1 MDIKQIDNSNLISR
15 DLSWLNFNH
24 RVLDLVKNS
33 KRSILDRLKFLS
45 IVASNFDEFFEVRVG
60 SLYNY
65 IDNKKKRIDYSGMR
79 EDPFREYLLN
89 ESKKFYKDFNNHF
102 SEKLVSDLKKEKIII
117 GDVEILDEEGRK
129 KIKKYFKKT
138 IFPMLTPMV
147 FDNLHSFPI
156 LMNKVLI
163 FGVVTK
169 SNDSSNKKKISF
181 IQIPVNL
188 PRYFEYK
195 IGDNICFIPIEKIIE
210 KYIHKFFRSVVIKSV
225 SLFRIIRNGDFTLE
239 ESEDIETNFLEELK
253 QKLKDRKF
261 SRVVRIEISNTF
273 DKYLL
278 ESLKERFNIDDFNIM
293 RSSPDAIMDLS
304 SINQIIEFNE
314 FSDLLPL
321 YPSPVDPIDI
331 EANLDKSIFELLSEK
346 DVFLHHP
353 YNSFDPVIKF
363 LNEAADDP
371 NVLSI
376 KITLYRTAKNS
387 RVIDALL
394 KAAENGKHVS
404 VLFEV
409 KARFD
414 EENNLKN
421 GYKLERAGCYVIY
434 GIGSLKTHTKL
445 LLIVRREG
453 KKVKNYAHMGTGN
466 YNETTS
472 RLYTDISLMTSNQKY
487 TKDALEFFNVIT
499 GHSVP
504 DDYENLITAPIYMRN
519 KIIELIEGEIKN
531 SKAGKEAK
539 ICIKINSLQDKDVI
553 NKLYDASNSGVKICL
568 IVRGICCLR
577 PARKDLSQNIEVIS
591 IVGDYLEHSRLYY
604 FHNSGDPVIY
614 SGSADVMI
622 RSFKRRVE
630 SLFKI
635 NEDQIKKQAITILNY
650 NLRDNCNSYILQ
662 EDGSYIKKELD
673 DNTNY
678 ILSITPETISIT
690 LKKDFMLKTKNNLF

>member
-1 MDIKQIDNSNLISR
+1 MNSNIINQSNLISR
-15 DLSWLNFNH
+15 DLSWLNFNY
-24 RVLDLVKNS
+24 RVLDQVKDKN
-33 KRSILDRLKFLS
+33 RTVLDKLKFLS
-45 IVASNFDEFFEVRVG
+45 IVSSNFDEFFEIRVG

-65 IDNKKKRIDYSGMR
+65 IDNNKKRIDYSGMR
-79 EDPFREYLLN
+79 EEPFREFLLGQCSKFFDDFNTYFSNTIITELN
-89 ESKKFYKDFNNHF
+89 EKKIF
-102 SEKLVSDLKKEKIII
+102 I
-117 GDVEILDEEGRK
+117 GDLHDLDDEGQKRA
-129 KIKKYFKKT
+129 KKYFKKT

-147 FDNLHSFPI
+147 FDSLHSFPI

-169 SNDSSNKKKISF
+169 TKDSSKKKKISF
-181 IQIPVNL
+181 IQIPINL
-188 PRYFEYK
+188 PRFFEYK
-195 IGDNICFIPIEKIIE
+195 IEDNIFFIPIEKIIS
-210 KYIHKFFRSVVIKSV
+210 KYIDKFFRSVLIESV

-261 SRVVRIEISNTF
+261 SRVVRIEISKSF
-273 DKYLL
+273 DDYLL
-278 ESLKERFNIDDFNIM
+278 KSLKERFKVDDLNIM
-293 RSSPDAIMDLS
+293 RLKSKTILDYTSL
-304 SINQIIEFNE
+304 NQIVDYSE
-314 FSDLLPL
+314 FSELLPN
-321 YPSPVDPIDI
+321 YPSPIKSIDM
-331 EANLDKSIFELLSEK
+331 EGDNEKSIFEILSDR

-353 YNSFDPVIKF
+353 YNSFDPVIKL

-387 RVIDALL
+387 GVIDALL
-394 KAAENGKHVS
+394 KAAEKGKHVS

-414 EENNLKN
+414 EENNLRN
-421 GYKLERAGCYVIY
+421 GYKLEKAGCYVIY

-472 RLYTDISLMTSNQKY
+472 RLYTDLSLMTSNQKY

-504 DDYENLITAPIYMRN
+504 DDYENLITAPIYMRD
-519 KIIELIEGEIKN
+519 KIISLIQGEIDT
-531 SKAGKEAK
+531 SLSGGEGK
-539 ICIKINSLQDKDVI
+539 ICIKINSLQDKHVI
-553 NKLYDASNSGVKICL
+553 NKLYEASNSGVKVCL

-577 PARKDLSQNIEVIS
+577 PGREGLSENIKVLS
-591 IVGDYLEHSRLYY
+591 IIGDYLEHSRLYY
-604 FHNSGDPVIY
+604 FHNGGDPIIY

-622 RSFKRRVE
+622 RSFKRRIE

-635 NEDQIKKQAITILNY
+635 NEEFIKKEAITILNY
-650 NLRDNCNSYILQ
+650 NLRDNCNSYKLN
-662 EDGSYIKKELD
+662 EDGTYSKREKRKNKE
-673 DNTNY
+673 
-678 ILSITPETISIT
+678 
-690 LKKDFMLKTKNNLF
+690 FNLFKEFYLIDRNKVEESIIL

>member
-195 IGDNICFIPIEKIIE
+195 VGDNICFIPIEKIIE

-293 RSSPDAIMDLS
+293 RSSSDAIMDLTS
-304 SINQIIEFNE
+304 LNQIIEFNE

-539 ICIKINSLQDKDVI
+539 ICIKINSLQDKEVI

-662 EDGSYIKKELD
+662 EDGSYIKKESD
-673 DNTNY
+673 DNHFDIFKEFYNMNSKRVEASI
-678 ILSITPETISIT
+678 IL
-690 LKKDFMLKTKNNLF
+690 

>member
-1 MDIKQIDNSNLISR
+1 MNSNIINQSNLISR
-15 DLSWLNFNH
+15 DLSWLHFNY
-24 RVLDLVKNS
+24 RVLDQVKDKN
-33 KRSILDRLKFLS
+33 RGVLDKLKFLS
-45 IVASNFDEFFEVRVG
+45 IVSSNFDEFFEIRVG

-65 IDNKKKRIDYSGMR
+65 IDNNKKRIDYSGMR
-79 EDPFREYLLN
+79 EEPFREFLLGQCSKFFNDFNTYFSDTIITELN
-89 ESKKFYKDFNNHF
+89 EKKIF
-102 SEKLVSDLKKEKIII
+102 I
-117 GDVEILDEEGRK
+117 GDLDNLDEEGQK
-129 KIKKYFKKT
+129 KAKKYFKKT

-169 SNDSSNKKKISF
+169 TKDSSKKKKISF

-188 PRYFEYK
+188 PRFFEYR
-195 IGDNICFIPIEKIIE
+195 IDDNIFFIPIEKIIS
-210 KYIHKFFRSVVIKSV
+210 KHIDKFFRSVLIESV

-261 SRVVRIEISNTF
+261 SRVVRIEISKSF
-273 DKYLL
+273 DDYLL
-278 ESLKERFNIDDFNIM
+278 KSLKERFKVDDLNIM
-293 RSSPDAIMDLS
+293 RLKSNTILDYTSL
-304 SINQIIEFNE
+304 NQIIDYNE
-314 FSDLLPL
+314 FSELLPN
-321 YPSPVDPIDI
+321 YPSPIKSIDL
-331 EANLDKSIFELLSEK
+331 EGDNEKSIFEILSDR

-353 YNSFDPVIKF
+353 YNSFDPVIKL

-387 RVIDALL
+387 GVIDALL
-394 KAAENGKHVS
+394 KAAEKGKHVS

-414 EENNLKN
+414 EENNLRN
-421 GYKLERAGCYVIY
+421 GYKLEKAGCYVIY

-472 RLYTDISLMTSNQKY
+472 RLYTDLSLMTSNQKY

-504 DDYENLITAPIYMRN
+504 DDYENLITAPIYMRD
-519 KIIELIEGEIKN
+519 KIISLIQGEIDT
-531 SKAGKEAK
+531 SLSGGEGK

-553 NKLYDASNSGVKICL
+553 NKLYEASNGGVKVCL

-577 PARKDLSQNIEVIS
+577 PGREGLSENIKVLS
-591 IVGDYLEHSRLYY
+591 VVGDYLEHSRLYY
-604 FHNSGDPVIY
+604 FHNGGNPIIY

-622 RSFKRRVE
+622 RSFKRRIE

-635 NEDQIKKQAITILNY
+635 NEEFIKKEAITILNY
-650 NLRDNCNSYILQ
+650 NLRDNCNSYELN
-662 EDGSYIKKELD
+662 EDGSYSKREKGKNKE
-673 DNTNY
+673 
-678 ILSITPETISIT
+678 
-690 LKKDFMLKTKNNLF
+690 FNLFKEFYLLDRNKVEESIIL

>member
-1 MDIKQIDNSNLISR
+1 MNSNIINQSNLISR
-15 DLSWLNFNH
+15 DLSWLNFNY
-24 RVLDLVKNS
+24 RVLDQVKDKN
-33 KRSILDRLKFLS
+33 RGVLDKLKFLS
-45 IVASNFDEFFEVRVG
+45 IVSSNFDEFFEIRVG

-65 IDNKKKRIDYSGMR
+65 IDNNKKRIDYSGMR
-79 EDPFREYLLN
+79 EEPFREFLLEQCSKFFNDFNTYFSDTIITELN
-89 ESKKFYKDFNNHF
+89 EKKIF
-102 SEKLVSDLKKEKIII
+102 I
-117 GDVEILDEEGRK
+117 GNLDNLDEEGQKRA
-129 KIKKYFKKT
+129 KKYFKKT

-169 SNDSSNKKKISF
+169 TKDSSKKKKISF

-188 PRYFEYK
+188 PRFFEYK
-195 IGDNICFIPIEKIIE
+195 IDDNIFFIPIEKIIS
-210 KYIHKFFRSVVIKSV
+210 KYIDKFFRSVLIESV

-261 SRVVRIEISNTF
+261 SRVVRIEISKSF
-273 DKYLL
+273 DDYLL
-278 ESLKERFNIDDFNIM
+278 KSLKERFKVDDLNIM
-293 RSSPDAIMDLS
+293 RLKSNAILDYTSL
-304 SINQIIEFNE
+304 NQIIDYNE
-314 FSDLLPL
+314 FSELLPN
-321 YPSPVDPIDI
+321 YPSPIKSIDM
-331 EANLDKSIFELLSEK
+331 EGDNEKSIFEILSDR

-353 YNSFDPVIKF
+353 YNSFDPVIKL

-387 RVIDALL
+387 GVIDALL
-394 KAAENGKHVS
+394 KAAEKGKHVS

-414 EENNLKN
+414 EENNLRN
-421 GYKLERAGCYVIY
+421 GYKLEKAGCYVIY

-472 RLYTDISLMTSNQKY
+472 RLYTDLSLMTSNQKY

-504 DDYENLITAPIYMRN
+504 DDYENLITAPIYMRD
-519 KIIELIEGEIKN
+519 KIISLIQGEIDT
-531 SKAGKEAK
+531 SLSGGEGK

-553 NKLYDASNSGVKICL
+553 NKLYEASNSGVKVCL

-577 PARKDLSQNIEVIS
+577 PGREGLSENIKVLS
-591 IVGDYLEHSRLYY
+591 VVGDYLEHSRLYY
-604 FHNSGDPVIY
+604 FHNGGNPIIY

-622 RSFKRRVE
+622 RSFKRRIE

-635 NEDQIKKQAITILNY
+635 NEEFIKKEAITILNY
-650 NLRDNCNSYILQ
+650 NLRDNCNSYELN
-662 EDGSYIKKELD
+662 EDGSYSKREKGKNKE
-673 DNTNY
+673 
-678 ILSITPETISIT
+678 
-690 LKKDFMLKTKNNLF
+690 FNLFKEFYLLDRNKVEESIIL

>member
-1 MDIKQIDNSNLISR
+1 MNSNIINQSNLISR
-15 DLSWLNFNH
+15 DLSWLNFNY
-24 RVLDLVKNS
+24 RVLDQVKDKN
-33 KRSILDRLKFLS
+33 RGVLDKLKFLS
-45 IVASNFDEFFEVRVG
+45 IVSSNFDEFFEIRVG

-65 IDNKKKRIDYSGMR
+65 IDNNKKRIDYSGMR
-79 EDPFREYLLN
+79 EEPFREFLLGQCSKFFNDFNTYFSDTIISELN
-89 ESKKFYKDFNNHF
+89 EKKIF
-102 SEKLVSDLKKEKIII
+102 I
-117 GDVEILDEEGRK
+117 GDLDNLDEEGQK
-129 KIKKYFKKT
+129 KAKKYFKKT

-163 FGVVTK
+163 FGVVTRTK
-169 SNDSSNKKKISF
+169 GSSKKKKISF

-188 PRYFEYK
+188 PRFFEYK
-195 IGDNICFIPIEKIIE
+195 IDDNIFFIPIEKIIS
-210 KYIHKFFRSVVIKSV
+210 KYIDKFFRSVLIESV

-261 SRVVRIEISNTF
+261 SRVVRIEISKSF
-273 DKYLL
+273 DDYLL
-278 ESLKERFNIDDFNIM
+278 KSLKERFKVDDLNIM
-293 RSSPDAIMDLS
+293 RLKSNTILDYTSL
-304 SINQIIEFNE
+304 NQIIDYNE
-314 FSDLLPL
+314 FSELLPN
-321 YPSPVDPIDI
+321 YPSPIKSIDM
-331 EANLDKSIFELLSEK
+331 EGDNEKSIFEILSDR

-353 YNSFDPVIKF
+353 YNSFDPVIKL

-387 RVIDALL
+387 GVIDALL
-394 KAAENGKHVS
+394 KAAEKGKHVS

-414 EENNLKN
+414 EENNLRN
-421 GYKLERAGCYVIY
+421 GYKLEKAGCYVIY

-472 RLYTDISLMTSNQKY
+472 RLYTDLSLMTSNQKY

-504 DDYENLITAPIYMRN
+504 DDYENLITAPIYMRD
-519 KIIELIEGEIKN
+519 KIISLIQGEIEN
-531 SKAGKEAK
+531 SLSGGEGK

-553 NKLYDASNSGVKICL
+553 NKLYEASNNGVKVCL

-577 PARKDLSQNIEVIS
+577 PGREGLSENIKVLS

-604 FHNSGDPVIY
+604 FHNGGNPIIY

-622 RSFKRRVE
+622 RSFKRRIE

-635 NEDQIKKQAITILNY
+635 NEEFIKKEAITILNY
-650 NLRDNCNSYILQ
+650 NLRDNCNSYELN
-662 EDGSYIKKELD
+662 EDGSYSKREKGKNKE
-673 DNTNY
+673 
-678 ILSITPETISIT
+678 
-690 LKKDFMLKTKNNLF
+690 FNLFKEFYLLDRNKVEESIIL

>member
-1 MDIKQIDNSNLISR
+1 MNSIIINQSDLISR
-15 DLSWLNFNH
+15 DLSWLNFNY
-24 RVLDLVKNS
+24 RVLDLVKDKN
-33 KRSILDRLKFLS
+33 RGVLDKLKFLS
-45 IVASNFDEFFEVRVG
+45 IVSSNFDEFFEIRVG

-65 IDNKKKRIDYSGMR
+65 IDNNKKRIDYSGMR
-79 EDPFREYLLN
+79 EEPFREFLLGQC
-89 ESKKFYKDFNNHF
+89 SKFFNDFNIYF
-102 SEKLVSDLKKEKIII
+102 SDKIITELNKKKIFI
-117 GDVEILDEEGRK
+117 GDLDNLDEDGQKRA
-129 KIKKYFKKT
+129 KKYFKKT

-147 FDNLHSFPI
+147 FDSLHSFPI

-169 SNDSSNKKKISF
+169 TKDSSKKKKISF

-188 PRYFEYK
+188 PRFFEYK
-195 IGDNICFIPIEKIIE
+195 IDDNIFFIPIEKIIS
-210 KYIHKFFRSVVIKSV
+210 KYIDKFFRSVLIESV

-261 SRVVRIEISNTF
+261 SRVVRIEISKSF
-273 DKYLL
+273 DDYLL
-278 ESLKERFNIDDFNIM
+278 KSLKERFKVDDLNIM
-293 RSSPDAIMDLS
+293 RLKSNTILDYTSL
-304 SINQIIEFNE
+304 NQIIDYNE
-314 FSDLLPL
+314 FSELLPN
-321 YPSPVDPIDI
+321 YPSPIKSIDM
-331 EANLDKSIFELLSEK
+331 EGENEKSIFEILSDR

-353 YNSFDPVIKF
+353 YNSFDPVIKL

-387 RVIDALL
+387 GVIDALL
-394 KAAENGKHVS
+394 KAAEKGKHVS

-414 EENNLKN
+414 EENNLRN
-421 GYKLERAGCYVIY
+421 GYKLEKAGCYVIY

-472 RLYTDISLMTSNQKY
+472 RLYTDLSLMTSNQKY

-504 DDYENLITAPIYMRN
+504 EDYENLITAPIYMRD
-519 KIIELIEGEIKN
+519 KIISLIQGEIDT
-531 SKAGKEAK
+531 SISGGEGK

-553 NKLYDASNSGVKICL
+553 NKLYEASNNGVKVCL

-577 PARKDLSQNIEVIS
+577 PGREGLSENIKVLS

-604 FHNSGDPVIY
+604 FHNGGNSIIY

-622 RSFKRRVE
+622 RSFKRRIE

-635 NEDQIKKQAITILNY
+635 NEEFIKKEAITILNY
-650 NLRDNCNSYILQ
+650 NLRDNCNSYKLN
-662 EDGSYIKKELD
+662 EDGSYSKREKGKNKE
-673 DNTNY
+673 
-678 ILSITPETISIT
+678 
-690 LKKDFMLKTKNNLF
+690 FNLFKEFYLLDRNKVEESIIL

>member
-1 MDIKQIDNSNLISR
+1 MNSNIINQSNLISR
-15 DLSWLNFNH
+15 DLSWLNFNY
-24 RVLDLVKNS
+24 RVLDQVKDKN
-33 KRSILDRLKFLS
+33 RGVLDKLKFLS
-45 IVASNFDEFFEVRVG
+45 IVSSNFDEFFEIRVG

-65 IDNKKKRIDYSGMR
+65 IDNNKKRIDYSGMR
-79 EDPFREYLLN
+79 EEPFREFLLGQCSKFFNDFNTYFSDTIISELN
-89 ESKKFYKDFNNHF
+89 EKKIF
-102 SEKLVSDLKKEKIII
+102 I
-117 GDVEILDEEGRK
+117 GDLDNLDEEGQK
-129 KIKKYFKKT
+129 KAKKYFKKT

-169 SNDSSNKKKISF
+169 TKGSSKKKKISF

-188 PRYFEYK
+188 PRFFEYK
-195 IGDNICFIPIEKIIE
+195 IDDNIFFIPIEKIIS
-210 KYIHKFFRSVVIKSV
+210 KYIDKFFRSVLIESV

-261 SRVVRIEISNTF
+261 SRVVRIEISKSF
-273 DKYLL
+273 DDYLL
-278 ESLKERFNIDDFNIM
+278 KSLKERFKVDDLNIM
-293 RSSPDAIMDLS
+293 KLKSNTILDYTSL
-304 SINQIIEFNE
+304 NQIIEYNE
-314 FSDLLPL
+314 FSELLPN
-321 YPSPVDPIDI
+321 YPSPIKSIDM
-331 EANLDKSIFELLSEK
+331 EGDNEKSIFEILS
-346 DVFLHHP
+346 DRDIFLHHP
-353 YNSFDPVIKF
+353 YNSFDPVIKL

-387 RVIDALL
+387 GVIDALL
-394 KAAENGKHVS
+394 KAAEKGKHVS

-414 EENNLKN
+414 EENNLRN
-421 GYKLERAGCYVIY
+421 GYKLEKAGCYVIY

-472 RLYTDISLMTSNQKY
+472 RLYTDLSLMTSNQKY

-504 DDYENLITAPIYMRN
+504 DDYENLITAPIYMRD
-519 KIIELIEGEIKN
+519 KIISLIQGEIDT
-531 SKAGKEAK
+531 SLSGGEGK

-553 NKLYDASNSGVKICL
+553 NKLYEASNSGVKVCL

-577 PARKDLSQNIEVIS
+577 PGREGLSENIKVLS

-604 FHNSGDPVIY
+604 FHNAGNPIIY

-622 RSFKRRVE
+622 RSFKRRIE

-635 NEDQIKKQAITILNY
+635 NEEFIKKEAITILNY
-650 NLRDNCNSYILQ
+650 NLRDNCNSYELN
-662 EDGSYIKKELD
+662 EDGSYSKIEKGKNKE
-673 DNTNY
+673 
-678 ILSITPETISIT
+678 
-690 LKKDFMLKTKNNLF
+690 FNLFKEFYLLDRNKVEESIIL

>member
-1 MDIKQIDNSNLISR
+1 MNSNIINQSNLISR
-15 DLSWLNFNH
+15 DLSWLNFNY
-24 RVLDLVKNS
+24 RVLDQVKDKN
-33 KRSILDRLKFLS
+33 RGVLDKLKFLS
-45 IVASNFDEFFEVRVG
+45 IVSSNFDEFFEIRVG

-65 IDNKKKRIDYSGMR
+65 IDNNKKRIDYSGMR
-79 EDPFREYLLN
+79 EEPFREFLLEQCSKFFNDFNTYFSDTIITELN
-89 ESKKFYKDFNNHF
+89 EKKIF
-102 SEKLVSDLKKEKIII
+102 I
-117 GDVEILDEEGRK
+117 GNLDNLDEEGQKRA
-129 KIKKYFKKT
+129 KKYFKKT

-169 SNDSSNKKKISF
+169 TKDSSKKKKISF

-188 PRYFEYK
+188 PRFFEYK
-195 IGDNICFIPIEKIIE
+195 IDDNIFFIPIEKIIS
-210 KYIHKFFRSVVIKSV
+210 KYIDKFFRSVLIESV

-261 SRVVRIEISNTF
+261 SRVVRIEISKSF
-273 DKYLL
+273 DDYLL
-278 ESLKERFNIDDFNIM
+278 KSLKERFKVDDFNIM
-293 RSSPDAIMDLS
+293 RLKSNTILDYTSL
-304 SINQIIEFNE
+304 NQIIDYNE
-314 FSDLLPL
+314 FSELLPN
-321 YPSPVDPIDI
+321 YPSPIKSIDM
-331 EANLDKSIFELLSEK
+331 EGGNEKSIFEILSDR

-353 YNSFDPVIKF
+353 YNSFDPVIKL

-387 RVIDALL
+387 GVIDALL
-394 KAAENGKHVS
+394 KAAEKGKHVS

-414 EENNLKN
+414 EENNLRN
-421 GYKLERAGCYVIY
+421 GYKLEKAGCYVIY

-472 RLYTDISLMTSNQKY
+472 RLYTDLSLMTSNQKY

-504 DDYENLITAPIYMRN
+504 DDYENLITAPIYMRD
-519 KIIELIEGEIKN
+519 KIISLIQGEIDT
-531 SKAGKEAK
+531 SLSGGEGK

-553 NKLYDASNSGVKICL
+553 NKLYEASNSGVKVCL

-577 PARKDLSQNIEVIS
+577 PGREGLSENIKVLS

-604 FHNSGDPVIY
+604 FHNGGNPIIY

-622 RSFKRRVE
+622 RSFKRRIE

-635 NEDQIKKQAITILNY
+635 NEEFIKKEAITILNY
-650 NLRDNCNSYILQ
+650 NLRDNCNSYELN
-662 EDGSYIKKELD
+662 EDGSYSKREKGKNKE
-673 DNTNY
+673 
-678 ILSITPETISIT
+678 
-690 LKKDFMLKTKNNLF
+690 FNLFKEFYLLDRNKVEESIIL

>member
-1 MDIKQIDNSNLISR
+1 MNSNIINQSNLISR
-15 DLSWLNFNH
+15 DLSWLNFNY
-24 RVLDLVKNS
+24 RVLDQVKDKN
-33 KRSILDRLKFLS
+33 RGVLDKLKFLS
-45 IVASNFDEFFEVRVG
+45 IVSSNFDEFFEIRVG

-65 IDNKKKRIDYSGMR
+65 IDNNKKRIDYSGMR
-79 EDPFREYLLN
+79 EEPFREFLLEQCSKFFNDFNTYFSDTIITELN
-89 ESKKFYKDFNNHF
+89 EKKIF
-102 SEKLVSDLKKEKIII
+102 I
-117 GDVEILDEEGRK
+117 GNLDNLDEEGQKRA
-129 KIKKYFKKT
+129 KKYFKKT

-169 SNDSSNKKKISF
+169 TKDSSKKKKISF

-188 PRYFEYK
+188 PRFFEYK
-195 IGDNICFIPIEKIIE
+195 IDDNIFFIPIEKIIS
-210 KYIHKFFRSVVIKSV
+210 KYIDKFFRSVLIESV

-261 SRVVRIEISNTF
+261 SRVVRIEISKSF
-273 DKYLL
+273 DDYLL
-278 ESLKERFNIDDFNIM
+278 KSLKERFKVDDLNIM
-293 RSSPDAIMDLS
+293 RLKSNTILDYTSL
-304 SINQIIEFNE
+304 NQIIDYNE
-314 FSDLLPL
+314 FSELLPN
-321 YPSPVDPIDI
+321 YPSPIKSIDM
-331 EANLDKSIFELLSEK
+331 EGDNEKSIFEILSDR

-353 YNSFDPVIKF
+353 YNSFDPVIKL

-387 RVIDALL
+387 GVIDALL
-394 KAAENGKHVS
+394 KAAEKGKHVS

-414 EENNLKN
+414 EENNLRN
-421 GYKLERAGCYVIY
+421 GYKLEKAGCYVIY

-472 RLYTDISLMTSNQKY
+472 RLYTDLSLMTSNQKY

-504 DDYENLITAPIYMRN
+504 DDYENLITAPIYMRD
-519 KIIELIEGEIKN
+519 KIISLIQGEIDT
-531 SKAGKEAK
+531 SLSGGEGK

-553 NKLYDASNSGVKICL
+553 NKLYEASKSGVKVCL

-577 PARKDLSQNIEVIS
+577 PGRKGLSENIKVLS
-591 IVGDYLEHSRLYY
+591 VVGDYLEHSRLYY
-604 FHNSGDPVIY
+604 FHNEGNPIIY

-622 RSFKRRVE
+622 RSFKRRIE

-635 NEDQIKKQAITILNY
+635 NEEFIKKEAITILNY
-650 NLRDNCNSYILQ
+650 NLRDNCNSYELN
-662 EDGSYIKKELD
+662 EDGSYSKREKGKNKE
-673 DNTNY
+673 
-678 ILSITPETISIT
+678 
-690 LKKDFMLKTKNNLF
+690 FNLFKEFYLLDRNKVEESIIL

>member
-1 MDIKQIDNSNLISR
+1 MNSNIINQSNLISR
-15 DLSWLNFNH
+15 DLSWLNFNY
-24 RVLDLVKNS
+24 RVLDQVKDKN
-33 KRSILDRLKFLS
+33 RGVLDKLKFLS
-45 IVASNFDEFFEVRVG
+45 IVSSNFDEFFEIRVG

-65 IDNKKKRIDYSGMR
+65 IDNNKKRIDYSGMR
-79 EDPFREYLLN
+79 EEPFREFLLEQCSKFFNDFNTYFSDTIITELN
-89 ESKKFYKDFNNHF
+89 EKKIF
-102 SEKLVSDLKKEKIII
+102 I
-117 GDVEILDEEGRK
+117 GNLDNLDEEGQKRA
-129 KIKKYFKKT
+129 KKYFKKT

-169 SNDSSNKKKISF
+169 TKDSSKKKKISF

-188 PRYFEYK
+188 PRFFEYK
-195 IGDNICFIPIEKIIE
+195 IDDNIFFIPIEKIIS
-210 KYIHKFFRSVVIKSV
+210 KYIDKFFRSVLIESV

-261 SRVVRIEISNTF
+261 SRVVRIEISKSF
-273 DKYLL
+273 DDYLL
-278 ESLKERFNIDDFNIM
+278 KSLKERFKVDDLNIM
-293 RSSPDAIMDLS
+293 RLKSNTILDYTSL
-304 SINQIIEFNE
+304 NQIIDYNE
-314 FSDLLPL
+314 FSELLPN
-321 YPSPVDPIDI
+321 YPSPIKSIDM
-331 EANLDKSIFELLSEK
+331 EGDNEKSIFEILSDR

-353 YNSFDPVIKF
+353 YNSFDPVIKL

-371 NVLSI
+371 HVLSI

-387 RVIDALL
+387 GVIDALL
-394 KAAENGKHVS
+394 KAAEKGKHVS

-414 EENNLKN
+414 EENNLRN
-421 GYKLERAGCYVIY
+421 GYKLEKAGCYVIY

-472 RLYTDISLMTSNQKY
+472 RLYTDLSLMTSNQKY

-504 DDYENLITAPIYMRN
+504 DDYENLITAPIYMRD
-519 KIIELIEGEIKN
+519 KIISLIQGEIDT
-531 SKAGKEAK
+531 SLSGGEGK

-553 NKLYDASNSGVKICL
+553 NKLYEASNSGVKICL

-577 PARKDLSQNIEVIS
+577 PGREGLSENIKVLS
-591 IVGDYLEHSRLYY
+591 VVGDYLEHSRLYY
-604 FHNSGDPVIY
+604 FHNGGNPIIY

-622 RSFKRRVE
+622 RSFKRRIE

-635 NEDQIKKQAITILNY
+635 NEEFIKKEAITILNY
-650 NLRDNCNSYILQ
+650 NLRDNCNSYELN
-662 EDGSYIKKELD
+662 EDGSYSKREKGKNKE
-673 DNTNY
+673 
-678 ILSITPETISIT
+678 
-690 LKKDFMLKTKNNLF
+690 FNLFKEFYLLNRNKVEESIIL

>member
-1 MDIKQIDNSNLISR
+1 MNSNIINRSNLISR
-15 DLSWLNFNH
+15 DLSWLNFNY
-24 RVLDLVKNS
+24 RVLDQVKDEN
-33 KRSILDRLKFLS
+33 RGVLDKLKFLS
-45 IVASNFDEFFEVRVG
+45 IVASNFDEFFEIRIG

-65 IDNKKKRIDYSGMR
+65 IDNNKKRIDYSGMR
-79 EDPFREYLLN
+79 ENPFREYLLE
-89 ESKKFYKDFNNHF
+89 ESAKFFNDYNSYF
-102 SEKLVSDLKKEKIII
+102 SDNIVSMLNDNNIFI
-117 GDVEILDEEGRK
+117 GDEEDLDEEGK
-129 KIKKYFKKT
+129 KRAKKYFKKT

-169 SNDSSNKKKISF
+169 TKDSSKKKKISF
-181 IQIPVNL
+181 IQVPVNI
-188 PRYFEYK
+188 PRFFEYK
-195 IGDNICFIPIEKIIE
+195 IGENIYFIPIEKIIS
-210 KYIHKFFRSVVIKSV
+210 KYINKFFRSVIIESI

-253 QKLKDRKF
+253 QKLKDRRF

-273 DKYLL
+273 DDYLL
-278 ESLKERFNIDDFNIM
+278 KSLKDRFNIDDYNIM
-293 RSSPDAIMDLS
+293 KLS
-304 SINQIIEFNE
+304 SKSIFDFTSLNQIIEYNE
-314 FSDLLPL
+314 FSELLTE
-321 YPSPVDPIDI
+321 YPSPIKSIDM
-331 EANLDKSIFELLSEK
+331 EGDNEKSIFEILS
-346 DVFLHHP
+346 DRDIFLHHP

-387 RVIDALL
+387 GVINALL

-414 EENNLKN
+414 EENNLSN
-421 GYKLERAGCYVIY
+421 GYKLEKAGCYVIY

-472 RLYTDISLMTSNQKY
+472 KLYTDLSLMTSNQKY

-499 GHSVP
+499 GHSIP
-504 DDYENLITAPIYMRN
+504 DDYENLITAPIYMRD
-519 KIIELIEGEIKN
+519 KILELIQGEIEN
-531 SKAGKEAK
+531 AISGIESKV
-539 ICIKINSLQDKDVI
+539 CIKINSLQDKDVI
-553 NKLYDASNSGVKICL
+553 NKLYEASNSGVKICL

-577 PARKDLSQNIEVIS
+577 PGRKGVSENIEVLS

-604 FHNSGDPVIY
+604 FHNSGDPIIY

-622 RSFKRRVE
+622 RSFKRRIE

-635 NEDQIKKQAITILNY
+635 NEEFIKKEAITILNY
-650 NLRDNCNSYILQ
+650 NLRDNCNSYILN
-662 EDGSYIKKELD
+662 ENGSY
-673 DNTNY
+673 
-678 ILSITPETISIT
+678 S
-690 LKKDFMLKTKNNLF
+690 KKDRGKEKEFDLFKEFYLLNRKKIEESIII

>member
-195 IGDNICFIPIEKIIE
+195 VGDNICFIPIEKIIE

-293 RSSPDAIMDLS
+293 RSSSDAIMDLTS
-304 SINQIIEFNE
+304 LNQIIEFNE

-531 SKAGKEAK
+531 SKVGKEAK
-539 ICIKINSLQDKDVI
+539 ICIKINSLQDKEVI

-622 RSFKRRVE
+622 RSFKRRIE

-662 EDGSYIKKELD
+662 EDGSYIKKESD
-673 DNTNY
+673 DNHFDIFKEFYNMNSKRVEASI
-678 ILSITPETISIT
+678 IL
-690 LKKDFMLKTKNNLF
+690 

>member
-1 MDIKQIDNSNLISR
+1 MDSNSINQSNLISR
-15 DLSWLNFNH
+15 DLSWLNFNY
-24 RVLDLVKNS
+24 RVLDQAKNTS
-33 KRSILDRLKFLS
+33 RGILDKLKFIS
-45 IVASNFDEFFEVRVG
+45 IVASNFDEFFEIRVG

-65 IDNKKKRIDYSGMR
+65 IDNNKTRIDYSGLR
-79 EDPFREYLLN
+79 EKPFRNYLFDQAKVFFEDYNNCYTNEILN
-89 ESKKFYKDFNNHF
+89 SLKSK
-102 SEKLVSDLKKEKIII
+102 KIII
-117 GDVEILDEEGRK
+117 GDIDSLDDEGRK
-129 KIKKYFKKT
+129 KVKKYFKKT

-169 SNDSSNKKKISF
+169 SKIESNKQKISF
-181 IQIPVNL
+181 IQVPLNIP
-188 PRYFEYK
+188 RFFEYQ
-195 IGDNICFIPIEKIIE
+195 IGDKYFFIPIEKIIS
-210 KYIHKFFRSVVIKSV
+210 KYITKFFRSVYVKSI

-261 SRVVRIEISNTF
+261 SRVVRIEISNAF
-273 DKYLL
+273 DDFLL
-278 ESLKERFNIDDFNIM
+278 ESLKERFKLDDNNIM
-293 RSSPDAIMDLS
+293 RLS
-304 SINQIIEFNE
+304 TKSIIDMTSLNQIYEFDEFLNNSNE
-314 FSDLLPL
+314 
-321 YPSPVDPIDI
+321 YPSPITPFDM
-331 EANLDKSIFELLSEK
+331 EENYNKNSFEILTEK

-353 YNSFDPVIKF
+353 YNSFEPVIK
-363 LNEAADDP
+363 LLYEAAEDP

-414 EENNLKN
+414 EESNLKN
-421 GYKLERAGCYVIY
+421 GYKLEKAGCYVIY
-434 GIGSLKTHTKL
+434 GIGTLKTHTKL

-472 RLYTDISLMTSNQKY
+472 RLYTDLSLMTSNQKY

-504 DDYENLITAPIYMRN
+504 DDYENLITAPIYMRV
-519 KIIELIEGEIKN
+519 KILELIEKEINN
-531 SKAGKEAK
+531 SKLGLDAK
-539 ICIKINSLQDKDVI
+539 ICIKINSLQDKKVI
-553 NKLYDASNSGVKICL
+553 NKLYEASNKGVKICL

-577 PARKDLSQNIEVIS
+577 PARKNLSQNIEVLS
-591 IVGDYLEHSRLYY
+591 IVGDYLEHSRIYY
-604 FHNSGDPVIY
+604 FHNNGKPIIY
-614 SGSADVMI
+614 SGSADIMI
-622 RSFKRRVE
+622 RSFKRRIE

-635 NEDQIKKQAITILNY
+635 NDESIIKQAITILNF
-650 NLRDNCNSYILQ
+650 NLKDNCNSYILN
-662 EDGSYIKKELD
+662 EDGSYTKKEIEKNEKFDLFKEFYSLKRKNLD
-673 DNTNY
+673 D
-678 ILSITPETISIT
+678 SII
-690 LKKDFMLKTKNNLF
+690 M

>member
-1 MDIKQIDNSNLISR
+1 MNSNIINQSNLISR
-15 DLSWLNFNH
+15 DLSWLNFNY
-24 RVLDLVKNS
+24 RVLDQVKDKN
-33 KRSILDRLKFLS
+33 RGVLDKLKFLS
-45 IVASNFDEFFEVRVG
+45 IVSSNFDEFFEIRVG

-65 IDNKKKRIDYSGMR
+65 IDNNKKRIDYSGMR
-79 EDPFREYLLN
+79 EEPFREFLLGQCSKFFNDFNTYFSDTIITELN
-89 ESKKFYKDFNNHF
+89 EKKIF
-102 SEKLVSDLKKEKIII
+102 I
-117 GDVEILDEEGRK
+117 GNLDNLDEEGQKRA
-129 KIKKYFKKT
+129 KKYFKKT

-169 SNDSSNKKKISF
+169 TKDSSKKKKTSF

-188 PRYFEYK
+188 PRFFEYK
-195 IGDNICFIPIEKIIE
+195 IDDNIFFIPIEKIIS
-210 KYIHKFFRSVVIKSV
+210 KYIDKFFRSVLIESV

-261 SRVVRIEISNTF
+261 SRVVRIEISKSF
-273 DKYLL
+273 DDYLL
-278 ESLKERFNIDDFNIM
+278 KSLKERFKVDDLNIM
-293 RSSPDAIMDLS
+293 RLKSNTILDYTSL
-304 SINQIIEFNE
+304 NQIIDYNE
-314 FSDLLPL
+314 FSELLPN
-321 YPSPVDPIDI
+321 YPSPIKSIDM
-331 EANLDKSIFELLSEK
+331 EGDNEKSIFEILSDR

-353 YNSFDPVIKF
+353 YNSFDPVIKL

-387 RVIDALL
+387 GVIDALL
-394 KAAENGKHVS
+394 KAAEKGKHVS

-414 EENNLKN
+414 EENNLRN
-421 GYKLERAGCYVIY
+421 GYKLEKAGCYVIY

-472 RLYTDISLMTSNQKY
+472 RLYTDLSLMTSNQKY

-504 DDYENLITAPIYMRN
+504 DDYENLITAPIYMRD
-519 KIIELIEGEIKN
+519 KIISLIQGEIDT
-531 SKAGKEAK
+531 SLSGGEGK

-553 NKLYDASNSGVKICL
+553 NKLYEASNSGVKVCL

-577 PARKDLSQNIEVIS
+577 PGREGLSENIKVLS

-604 FHNSGDPVIY
+604 FHNGGNPIIY

-622 RSFKRRVE
+622 RSFKRRIE

-635 NEDQIKKQAITILNY
+635 NEEFIKKEAITILNY
-650 NLRDNCNSYILQ
+650 NLRDNCNSYELS
-662 EDGSYIKKELD
+662 EDGSYSKREKGKNKE
-673 DNTNY
+673 
-678 ILSITPETISIT
+678 
-690 LKKDFMLKTKNNLF
+690 FNLFKEFYLLDRNKVEESIIL

>member
-1 MDIKQIDNSNLISR
+1 MNSNIINQSNLISR
-15 DLSWLNFNH
+15 DLSWLNFNY
-24 RVLDLVKNS
+24 RVLDQVKDKN
-33 KRSILDRLKFLS
+33 RGVLDKLKFLS
-45 IVASNFDEFFEVRVG
+45 IVSSNFDEFFEIRVG

-65 IDNKKKRIDYSGMR
+65 IDNNKKRIDYSGMR
-79 EDPFREYLLN
+79 EEPFREFLL
-89 ESKKFYKDFNNHF
+89 EQCSKFFNDFNTYF
-102 SEKLVSDLKKEKIII
+102 SDTIITELNKKKIFI
-117 GDVEILDEEGRK
+117 GNLDNLDEEGQKRA
-129 KIKKYFKKT
+129 KKYFKKT

-169 SNDSSNKKKISF
+169 TKDSSKKKKISF

-188 PRYFEYK
+188 PRFFEYK
-195 IGDNICFIPIEKIIE
+195 IDDNIFFIPIEKIIS
-210 KYIHKFFRSVVIKSV
+210 KYIDKFFRSVLIESV

-261 SRVVRIEISNTF
+261 SRVVRIEISKPF
-273 DKYLL
+273 DDYLL
-278 ESLKERFNIDDFNIM
+278 KSLKERFKVDDLNIM
-293 RSSPDAIMDLS
+293 RLKSNTILDYTSL
-304 SINQIIEFNE
+304 NQIIDYNE
-314 FSDLLPL
+314 FSELLPN
-321 YPSPVDPIDI
+321 YPSPIKSIDM
-331 EANLDKSIFELLSEK
+331 EGDNEKSIFEILSDR

-353 YNSFDPVIKF
+353 YNSFDPVIKL

-387 RVIDALL
+387 GVIDALL
-394 KAAENGKHVS
+394 KAAEKGKHVS

-414 EENNLKN
+414 EENNLRN
-421 GYKLERAGCYVIY
+421 GYKLEKAGCYVIY

-472 RLYTDISLMTSNQKY
+472 RLYTDLSLMTSNQKY

-504 DDYENLITAPIYMRN
+504 DDYENLITAPIYMRD
-519 KIIELIEGEIKN
+519 KIISLIQGEIDT
-531 SKAGKEAK
+531 SLSGGEGK

-553 NKLYDASNSGVKICL
+553 NKLYEASNSGVKVCL

-577 PARKDLSQNIEVIS
+577 PGREGLSENIKVLS
-591 IVGDYLEHSRLYY
+591 VVGDYLEHSRLYY
-604 FHNSGDPVIY
+604 FHNGGNPIIY

-622 RSFKRRVE
+622 RSFKRRIE

-635 NEDQIKKQAITILNY
+635 NEEFIKKEAITILNY
-650 NLRDNCNSYILQ
+650 NLRDNCNSYELN
-662 EDGSYIKKELD
+662 EDGSYSKREKGKNKE
-673 DNTNY
+673 
-678 ILSITPETISIT
+678 
-690 LKKDFMLKTKNNLF
+690 FNLFKEFYLLDRNKVEESIIL

>member
-1 MDIKQIDNSNLISR
+1 MNSNIINQSNLISR
-15 DLSWLNFNH
+15 DLSWLNFNY
-24 RVLDLVKNS
+24 RVLDQVKDEN
-33 KRSILDRLKFLS
+33 RGVLDKLKFLS
-45 IVASNFDEFFEVRVG
+45 IVASNFDEFFEIRIG

-65 IDNKKKRIDYSGMR
+65 IDNNKKRIDYSGMR
-79 EDPFREYLLN
+79 ENPFREYLLE
-89 ESKKFYKDFNNHF
+89 ESAKFFNDYNSYF
-102 SEKLVSDLKKEKIII
+102 SDNIVSMLNDNNIFI
-117 GDVEILDEEGRK
+117 GDEEDLDEEGK
-129 KIKKYFKKT
+129 KRAKKYFKKT

-163 FGVVTK
+163 FGVITK
-169 SNDSSNKKKISF
+169 TKDSSKKKKISF
-181 IQIPVNL
+181 IQVPVNI
-188 PRYFEYK
+188 PRFFEYK
-195 IGDNICFIPIEKIIE
+195 IGENIYFIPIEKIIS
-210 KYIHKFFRSVVIKSV
+210 KYINKFFRSVIIESI

-253 QKLKDRKF
+253 QKLKDRRF

-273 DKYLL
+273 DDYLL
-278 ESLKERFNIDDFNIM
+278 KSLKDRFNIDDYNIM
-293 RSSPDAIMDLS
+293 KLS
-304 SINQIIEFNE
+304 SKSIFDFTSLNQIIEYNE
-314 FSDLLPL
+314 FSELLTE
-321 YPSPVDPIDI
+321 YPSPIKSIDM
-331 EANLDKSIFELLSEK
+331 EGDNEKSIFEILS
-346 DVFLHHP
+346 DRDIFLHHP

-387 RVIDALL
+387 GVINALL

-414 EENNLKN
+414 EENNLNN
-421 GYKLERAGCYVIY
+421 GYKLEKAGCYVIY

-472 RLYTDISLMTSNQKY
+472 KLYTDLSLMTSNQKY

-499 GHSVP
+499 GHSIP
-504 DDYENLITAPIYMRN
+504 DDYENLITAPIYMRD
-519 KIIELIEGEIKN
+519 KILELIQGEIEN
-531 SKAGKEAK
+531 AISGIESKV
-539 ICIKINSLQDKDVI
+539 CIKINSLQDKDVI
-553 NKLYDASNSGVKICL
+553 NKLYEASNSGVKICL

-577 PARKDLSQNIEVIS
+577 PGRKGVSENIEVLS

-604 FHNSGDPVIY
+604 FHNSGDPIIY

-622 RSFKRRVE
+622 RSFKRRIE

-635 NEDQIKKQAITILNY
+635 NEEFIKKEAITILNY
-650 NLRDNCNSYILQ
+650 NLRDNCNSYILN
-662 EDGSYIKKELD
+662 ENGSY
-673 DNTNY
+673 
-678 ILSITPETISIT
+678 S
-690 LKKDFMLKTKNNLF
+690 KKDRGKEKEFDLFKEFYLLNRKKIEESIII

>member
-1 MDIKQIDNSNLISR
+1 MNSNIINQSNLISR
-15 DLSWLNFNH
+15 DLSWLNFNF
-24 RVLDLVKNS
+24 RVLDQVKDQS
-33 KRSILDRLKFLS
+33 RGVLDKLKFLS
-45 IVASNFDEFFEVRVG
+45 IVSSNFDEFFEIRVG

-65 IDNKKKRIDYSGMR
+65 IDNNKKRIDYSGMR
-79 EDPFREYLLN
+79 EEPFREFLLEQCSKFFNDFNTYFSDTIITELN
-89 ESKKFYKDFNNHF
+89 EKKIF
-102 SEKLVSDLKKEKIII
+102 I
-117 GDVEILDEEGRK
+117 GNLDNLDEEGQKRA
-129 KIKKYFKKT
+129 KKYFKKT

-169 SNDSSNKKKISF
+169 TKNSSKKKKISF

-188 PRYFEYK
+188 PRFFEYK
-195 IGDNICFIPIEKIIE
+195 IDDNIFFIPIEKIIS
-210 KYIHKFFRSVVIKSV
+210 KYIDKFFRSVLIESV

-261 SRVVRIEISNTF
+261 SRVVRIEISKSF
-273 DKYLL
+273 DDYLL
-278 ESLKERFNIDDFNIM
+278 KSLKERFKVDDLNIM
-293 RSSPDAIMDLS
+293 RLKSNTILDYTSL
-304 SINQIIEFNE
+304 NQIIDYNE
-314 FSDLLPL
+314 FSELLPN
-321 YPSPVDPIDI
+321 YPSPIKSIDM
-331 EANLDKSIFELLSEK
+331 EGDNEKSIFEILSDR

-353 YNSFDPVIKF
+353 YNSFDPVIKL

-387 RVIDALL
+387 GVIDALL
-394 KAAENGKHVS
+394 KAAEKGKHVS

-414 EENNLKN
+414 EENNLRN
-421 GYKLERAGCYVIY
+421 GYKLEKAGCYVIY

-472 RLYTDISLMTSNQKY
+472 RLYTDLSLMTSNQKY

-504 DDYENLITAPIYMRN
+504 DDYENLITAPIYMRD
-519 KIIELIEGEIKN
+519 KIISLIQGEIDT
-531 SKAGKEAK
+531 SLSGGEGK

-553 NKLYDASNSGVKICL
+553 NKLYEASNSGVKVCL

-577 PARKDLSQNIEVIS
+577 PGREGLSENIKVLS
-591 IVGDYLEHSRLYY
+591 VVGDYLEHSRLYY
-604 FHNSGDPVIY
+604 FHNGGNPIIY

-622 RSFKRRVE
+622 RSFKRRIE

-635 NEDQIKKQAITILNY
+635 NEEFIKKEAITILNY
-650 NLRDNCNSYILQ
+650 NLRDNCNSYELN
-662 EDGSYIKKELD
+662 EDGSYSKREKGKNKE
-673 DNTNY
+673 
-678 ILSITPETISIT
+678 
-690 LKKDFMLKTKNNLF
+690 FNLFKEFYLLDRNKVEESIIL

>member
-1 MDIKQIDNSNLISR
+1 MDTNQIDNSNLISR

-79 EDPFREYLLN
+79 EDPFREFLLN

-195 IGDNICFIPIEKIIE
+195 VGDNICFIPIEKIIE

-293 RSSPDAIMDLS
+293 RSSSDAIMDLTS
-304 SINQIIEFNE
+304 LNQIIEFNE

-622 RSFKRRVE
+622 RSFKRRIE

-662 EDGSYIKKELD
+662 EDGSYIKKESD
-673 DNTNY
+673 DNHFDIFKEFYNMNSNKVEGSI
-678 ILSITPETISIT
+678 IL
-690 LKKDFMLKTKNNLF
+690 

>member
-1 MDIKQIDNSNLISR
+1 MNSNIINRSNLISR
-15 DLSWLNFNH
+15 DLSWLNFNY
-24 RVLDLVKNS
+24 RVLDQVKDEN
-33 KRSILDRLKFLS
+33 RGVLDKLKFLS
-45 IVASNFDEFFEVRVG
+45 IVASNFDEFFEIRIG

-65 IDNKKKRIDYSGMR
+65 IDNNKKRIDYSGMR
-79 EDPFREYLLN
+79 ENPFREYLLE
-89 ESKKFYKDFNNHF
+89 ESAKFFNDYNSYF
-102 SEKLVSDLKKEKIII
+102 SDNIVSMLNDNNIFI
-117 GDVEILDEEGRK
+117 GDEEDLDEEGK
-129 KIKKYFKKT
+129 KRAKKYFKKT

-169 SNDSSNKKKISF
+169 TKDSSKKKKISF
-181 IQIPVNL
+181 IQVPVNI
-188 PRYFEYK
+188 PRFFEYK
-195 IGDNICFIPIEKIIE
+195 IGENIYFIPIEKIIS
-210 KYIHKFFRSVVIKSV
+210 KYINKFFRSVIIESI

-253 QKLKDRKF
+253 QKLKDRRF

-273 DKYLL
+273 DDYLL
-278 ESLKERFNIDDFNIM
+278 KSLKDRFNIDDYNIM
-293 RSSPDAIMDLS
+293 KLS
-304 SINQIIEFNE
+304 SKSIFDFTSLNQIIEYNE
-314 FSDLLPL
+314 FSELLTE
-321 YPSPVDPIDI
+321 YPSPIKSIDM
-331 EANLDKSIFELLSEK
+331 EGDNEKSIFEILS
-346 DVFLHHP
+346 DRDIFLHHP

-387 RVIDALL
+387 GVINALL

-414 EENNLKN
+414 EENNLNN
-421 GYKLERAGCYVIY
+421 GYKLEKAGCYVIY

-472 RLYTDISLMTSNQKY
+472 KLYTDLSLMTSNQKY

-499 GHSVP
+499 GHSIP
-504 DDYENLITAPIYMRN
+504 DDYENLITAPIYMRD
-519 KIIELIEGEIKN
+519 KILELIQGEIEN
-531 SKAGKEAK
+531 AISGIESKV
-539 ICIKINSLQDKDVI
+539 CIKINSLQDKDVI
-553 NKLYDASNSGVKICL
+553 NKLYEASNSGVKICL

-577 PARKDLSQNIEVIS
+577 PGRKGVSENIEVLS

-604 FHNSGDPVIY
+604 FHNSGDPIIY

-622 RSFKRRVE
+622 RSFKRRIE

-635 NEDQIKKQAITILNY
+635 NEEFIKKEAITILNY
-650 NLRDNCNSYILQ
+650 NLRDNCNSYILN
-662 EDGSYIKKELD
+662 ENGSY
-673 DNTNY
+673 
-678 ILSITPETISIT
+678 S
-690 LKKDFMLKTKNNLF
+690 KKDRGKEKEFDLFKEFYLLNRKKIEESIII

>member
-1 MDIKQIDNSNLISR
+1 MNSNIINQSNLISR
-15 DLSWLNFNH
+15 DLSWLNFNY
-24 RVLDLVKNS
+24 RVLDQVKDKN
-33 KRSILDRLKFLS
+33 RGVLDKLKFLS
-45 IVASNFDEFFEVRVG
+45 IVSSNFDEFFEIRVG

-65 IDNKKKRIDYSGMR
+65 IDNNKKRIDYSGMR
-79 EDPFREYLLN
+79 EEPFREFLLEQCSKFFNDFNTYFSDTIITELN
-89 ESKKFYKDFNNHF
+89 EKKIF
-102 SEKLVSDLKKEKIII
+102 I
-117 GDVEILDEEGRK
+117 GNLDNLDEEGQKRA
-129 KIKKYFKKT
+129 KKYFKKT

-169 SNDSSNKKKISF
+169 TKDSSKKKKISF

-188 PRYFEYK
+188 PRFFEYK
-195 IGDNICFIPIEKIIE
+195 IDDNIFFIPIEKIIS
-210 KYIHKFFRSVVIKSV
+210 KYIDKFFRSVLIESV

-261 SRVVRIEISNTF
+261 SRVVRIEISKSF
-273 DKYLL
+273 DDYLL
-278 ESLKERFNIDDFNIM
+278 KSLKERFKVDDLNIM
-293 RSSPDAIMDLS
+293 RLKSNTILDYTSL
-304 SINQIIEFNE
+304 NQIIDYNE
-314 FSDLLPL
+314 FSELLPN
-321 YPSPVDPIDI
+321 YPSPIKSIDM
-331 EANLDKSIFELLSEK
+331 EGDNEKSIFEILSDR

-353 YNSFDPVIKF
+353 YNSFDPVIKL

-387 RVIDALL
+387 GVIDALL
-394 KAAENGKHVS
+394 KAAEKGKHVS

-414 EENNLKN
+414 EENNLRN
-421 GYKLERAGCYVIY
+421 GYKLEKAGCYVIY

-472 RLYTDISLMTSNQKY
+472 RLYTDLSLMTSNQKY

-504 DDYENLITAPIYMRN
+504 DDYENLITAPIYMRD
-519 KIIELIEGEIKN
+519 KIISLIQGEIDT
-531 SKAGKEAK
+531 SLSGGEGK

-553 NKLYDASNSGVKICL
+553 NKLYEASNSGVKICL

-577 PARKDLSQNIEVIS
+577 PGREGLSENIKVLS
-591 IVGDYLEHSRLYY
+591 VVGDYLEHSRLYY
-604 FHNSGDPVIY
+604 FHNGGNPIIY
-614 SGSADVMI
+614 SGSADIMI
-622 RSFKRRVE
+622 RSFKRRIE

-635 NEDQIKKQAITILNY
+635 NEEFIKKEAITILNY
-650 NLRDNCNSYILQ
+650 NLRDNCNSYELN
-662 EDGSYIKKELD
+662 EDGSYSKREKGKNKE
-673 DNTNY
+673 
-678 ILSITPETISIT
+678 
-690 LKKDFMLKTKNNLF
+690 FNLFKEFYLLDRNKVEESIIL